1 MKTNRLLY
9 VLIFFLAVW
18 CLFLSSQLSAV
29 SAREDSA
36 VINQYEVNGFSTDL
50 TKIAEAVRPSIVT
63 ISGDNN
69 ISSGFVYKQ
78 EAENVYILTAYH
90 GVSNVNTI
98 TVHFG
103 KSYQVPGELI
113 GHDIYTDLALIRVVT
128 PYEIAPLKTGD
139 SSLLKQGEF
148 VISIGTP
155 VSMDYQG
162 SLELSMVAANGLQ
175 IENSILVED
184 ERYNYFLN
192 VVEISDPLV
201 SGYSGSPLINMN
213 GEAVGM
219 TTMSAQGGVSFAVTI
234 NEVKMIAEELLAQN
248 GISRNVLGIKGSFL
262 KDMYNYEK
270 TNLSIPIE
278 TVDGLYV
285 ERIKENGVAYA
296 AGLRAGD
303 VVTKINDEVIIGLDS
318 YLRAIY
324 SDNTQ
329 LNIEYVRGG
338 QTLVGSLGND

>member
-1 MKTNRLLY
+1 MKSNRLLY

-29 SAREDSA
+29 SARDDSA

-50 TKIAEAVRPSIVT
+50 TKVAEAVRPSIVT
-63 ISGDNN
+63 INGDSN

-78 EAENVYILTAYH
+78 EDDNVYILTAYH
-90 GVSNVNTI
+90 GVSGVSNI
-98 TVHFG
+98 MVHFG
-103 KSYQVPGELI
+103 TSYEVPGELL
-113 GHDIYTDLALIRVVT
+113 GHDIYTDLALIRVIT
-128 PYEIAPLKTGD
+128 PYQIAPLKTGD
-139 SSLLKQGEF
+139 SSLLQQGEF
-148 VISIGTP
+148 VISMGTP

-192 VVEISDPLV
+192 VVEISDPL
-201 SGYSGSPLINMN
+201 SAGYSGSPLINMN

-248 GISRNVLGIKGSFL
+248 GISRNVFGIKGSFL

-270 TNLSIPIE
+270 TNLNIPIE
-278 TVDGLYV
+278 TIDGLYI
-285 ERIKENGVAYA
+285 ERIKENALAYA

-303 VVTKINDEVIIGLDS
+303 VITKINEEVIVGLDS

-324 SDNTQ
+324 GDSTQ
-329 LNIEYVRGG
+329 FNFEYIRGG
-338 QTLVGSLGND
+338 QTLTGTLAND

>member
-1 MKTNRLLY
+1 M
-9 VLIFFLAVW
+9 
-18 CLFLSSQLSAV
+18 
-29 SAREDSA
+29 
-36 VINQYEVNGFSTDL
+36 
-50 TKIAEAVRPSIVT
+50 
-63 ISGDNN
+63 
-69 ISSGFVYKQ
+69 
-78 EAENVYILTAYH
+78 
-90 GVSNVNTI
+90 
-98 TVHFG
+98 
-103 KSYQVPGELI
+103 PGELI

-128 PYEIAPLKTGD
+128 PYEIAPMKTGD

-213 GEAVGM
+213 GEAIGM

-248 GISRNVLGIKGSFL
+248 GISRNVFGIKGSFL

-303 VVTKINDEVIIGLDS
+303 VITKINDEVIIGLDS